1 MKTKNIISRVLDVM
15 ILAMFVLFLSSA
27 GFQDRLIQGWYQQ
40 WLPDLN
46 GSTIKDIT
54 FLDSLTGFAVTTTNS
69 SVQAYIL
76 KTTNGGDNWNIVHT
90 YVPPSTNSGF
100 IRIQFTNNNIGYSST
115 NYFDL
120 FKTTNGGINWI
131 NYSSQPTGAEDFC
144 AINTD
149 TLFYVY
155 SGSFGGGVYRTT
167 NGGINWT
174 RIWTNGSSG
183 NPDKI
188 YMYDKNLGF
197 ACTLSSLSDFRKTTN
212 GGFNWISINPSDA
225 FSDIKFI
232 DTLTGWKGLN
242 SIKKTTDGG
251 LTWSTQAPPNISSFN
266 VRSISIINRD
276 TVWLGGLQFKII
288 GNTYFGV
295 LCKTTNG
302 GTNWG
307 YQIPNMSID
316 SGRYHIVDFIDKD
329 YGWAYKN
336 QSGFNDGIHTKVGGN
351 DTTYYTGLRL
361 VPEVVPVKF
370 YLGQNYP
377 NPFNPATN
385 IPFELKE
392 PSHITL
398 KVYDLQGREIKELV
412 NGRWGTGRFIADFE
426 GSGISSGIYFYKIV
440 IYGETTKQ
448 TYTDTR
454 KMLMIK

>member
-15 ILAMFVLFLSSA
+15 ILAAFVLFLSSA

-69 SVQAYIL
+69 SQSYIL
-76 KTTNGGDNWNIVHT
+76 RTTNGGDNWEINYT
-90 YVPPSTNSGF
+90 SNSSWSF
-100 IRIQFTNNNIGYSST
+100 IRIIS
-115 NYFDL
+115 FDSNTVYAVKSYTEI
-120 FKTTNGGINWI
+120 FKTTNRGNNWDTGPLSIFCFDISIINRDTMLAV
-131 NYSSQPTGAEDFC
+131 NSSGFD
-144 AINTD
+144 
-149 TLFYVY
+149 
-155 SGSFGGGVYRTT
+155 GGVYRTT

-197 ACTLSSLSDFRKTTN
+197 ASTESIYSTIFYRTTN
-212 GGFNWISINPSDA
+212 GGYNWSNLNDSTFTGIQ
-225 FSDIKFI
+225 FL
-232 DTLTGWKGLN
+232 DTLTGWKQTVSGV
-242 SIKKTTDGG
+242 KKTTDGG
-251 LTWSTQAPPNISSFN
+251 LTW
-266 VRSISIINRD
+266 VRQTTPVFFDERYLDLTLINKD
-276 TVWLGGLQFKII
+276 TIWYVGPALLRYNRGW
-288 GNTYFGV
+288 GV
-295 LCKTTNG
+295 ICQTTNG
-302 GTNWG
+302 GINWG
-307 YQIPNMSID
+307 YQLPDTSIKITNY
-316 SGRYHIVDFIDKD
+316 YHINFINK
-329 YGWAYKN
+329 YNGWAYRN
-336 QSGFNDGIHTKVGGN
+336 TTTGVHTKYGGN